1 MDKLFLPSHRPT
13 FRQVLLSLCIYYI
26 MAHNNK
32 KGFLRSAVK
41 NWGPNKFPACQK
53 WPFTLYP

>member
-1 MDKLFLPSHRPT
+1 M
-13 FRQVLLSLCIYYI
+13 LSLCIYYI

-32 KGFLRSAVK
+32 KGFLGSAVK